1 MGKVA
6 LPKAKTDEVPPAG
19 EAGLKETQE
28 VMEIYHG
35 IQILYEDNHLLVVV
49 KPPNMPTQAD
59 ASGDDDL
66 HGTMKRYIAEKYQKP
81 GAVYLGLVHR
91 LDRPVGGLV
100 VLAKTS
106 KAADRLSEQV
116 RKKTLARQ
124 YVAAV
129 RGNAQE
135 ACELNDW
142 LYKDEKTNTVR
153 AVKEGTP
160 GAKDA
165 RLMYAL
171 AGRAGELSLVRV
183 KLFTGRS
190 HQIRV
195 QLSHSGCPIWGDAR
209 YGAGRPGEQI
219 ALWGAHL
226 GLVHPTKKEE
236 MHFDALP
243 PADKQPWSRFDQET
257 WAREAEI
264 RF

>member
-1 MGKVA
+1 
-6 LPKAKTDEVPPAG
+6 
-19 EAGLKETQE
+19 
-28 VMEIYHG
+28 MEQYHG
-35 IQILYEDNHLLVVV
+35 VGIVYEDNHLLVVV

-59 ASGDDDL
+59 ASGDPDL

-100 VLAKTS
+100 VLARTS
-106 KAADRLSEQV
+106 KAADRLSRQV
-116 RKKTLARQ
+116 RDKTLARQ

-129 RGNAQE
+129 RGTPEEKA
-135 ACELNDW
+135 ELQDW
-142 LYKDEKTNTVR
+142 LLKDAATNTVR
-153 AVKEGTP
+153 AVPEGTP

-165 RLMYAL
+165 WLRFARVGSADGLT
-171 AGRAGELSLVRV
+171 LVRV

-195 QLSHSGCPIWGDAR
+195 QLAHHGMPIWGDAR
-209 YGAGRPGEQI
+209 YGGGRPGQQI

-226 GLVHPTKKEE
+226 GLVHPTLKTP

-243 PADKQPWSRFDQET
+243 PRDAMPWSGFGGEVWQ
-257 WAREAEI
+257 AESQI
-264 RF
+264 LL

>member
-1 MGKVA
+1 
-6 LPKAKTDEVPPAG
+6 
-19 EAGLKETQE
+19 
-28 VMEIYHG
+28 MENYHG
-35 IQILYEDNHLLVVV
+35 ILIVYEDNHLLVVV

-59 ASGDDDL
+59 ASGDPDL
-66 HGTMKRYIAEKYQKP
+66 HGTMKRYIAEKYDKP

-100 VLAKTS
+100 ALARTS

-116 RKKTLARQ
+116 RAKTLSRQ

-129 RGNAQE
+129 HGSAPQRA
-135 ACELNDW
+135 ELCDW
-142 LYKDEKTNTVR
+142 LLKDGQTNTVR
-153 AVKEGTP
+153 AVAAGTP

-165 RLMYAL
+165 RLAL
-171 AGRAGELSLVRV
+171 EKAGEADGLSLIRV

-195 QLSHSGCPIWGDAR
+195 QTAHAGFPIWGDAR

-236 MHFDALP
+236 LHFTAMP
-243 PADKQPWSRFDQET
+243 PREARPWRSFGGEI

-264 RF
+264 LL

>member
-1 MGKVA
+1 
-6 LPKAKTDEVPPAG
+6 
-19 EAGLKETQE
+19 
-28 VMEIYHG
+28 MEQYCGVSIV
-35 IQILYEDNHLLVVV
+35 YEDNHLLVVV

-59 ASGDDDL
+59 ASGDPDL

-100 VLAKTS
+100 VLGRTS
-106 KAADRLSEQV
+106 KAADRLSAQV
-116 RKKTLARQ
+116 RDKSLARQ

-129 RGNAQE
+129 RGTPAAE
-135 ACELNDW
+135 AELCDW
-142 LYKDEKTNTVR
+142 LLKDAATNTVR
-153 AVKEGTP
+153 AVAQGTP

-165 RLMYAL
+165 HL
-171 AGRAGELSLVRV
+171 AWQKAGEADGLSLIRV
-183 KLFTGRS
+183 KLYTGRS

-195 QLSHSGCPIWGDAR
+195 QTSHAGFPIWGDAR

-236 MHFDALP
+236 LRFTVLP
-243 PADKQPWSRFDQET
+243 PGDARPWRSFGGAI

-264 RF
+264 LL

>member
-1 MGKVA
+1 
-6 LPKAKTDEVPPAG
+6 
-19 EAGLKETQE
+19 
-28 VMEIYHG
+28 MEYYHG
-35 IQILYEDNHLLVVV
+35 VGIVYEDNHLLVVV

-59 ASGDDDL
+59 ASGDPDL
-66 HGTMKRYIAEKYQKP
+66 HSTMKQYIAEKYQKP

-129 RGNAQE
+129 RGNPAQE
-135 ACELNDW
+135 TELTDW
-142 LYKDEKTNTVR
+142 LLKDEKTNTVR
-153 AVKEGTP
+153 AVAQGTP

-165 RLMYAL
+165 RLRYACVGC
-171 AGRAGELSLVRV
+171 ASELSLLRV
-183 KLFTGRS
+183 KLYTGRS

-195 QLSHSGCPIWGDAR
+195 QLSHSGVPIWGDAR
-209 YGAGRPGEQI
+209 YGAGKPGQQI

-236 MHFDALP
+236 MRFTALP
-243 PADKQPWSRFDQET
+243 PMDGMPWRTFNQDVWEK
-257 WAREAEI
+257 EAETVL
-264 RF
+264 

>member
-1 MGKVA
+1 VGNR
-6 LPKAKTDEVPPAG
+6 
-19 EAGLKETQE
+19 KERLRDYYVSRKE
-28 VMEIYHG
+28 ISMETYHG
-35 IQILYEDNHLLVVV
+35 IRIVYEDNHLLVVV

-59 ASGDDDL
+59 ASGDLDL
-66 HGTMKRYIAEKYQKP
+66 HSAMKQYIAEKYQKP

-100 VLAKTS
+100 VLARTS

-129 RGNAQE
+129 RGNARD
-135 ACELNDW
+135 ACELSDW
-142 LYKDEKTNTVR
+142 LLKDEKTNTVR
-153 AVKEGTP
+153 AVREGTP

-165 RLMYAL
+165 RLEYRL

-183 KLFTGRS
+183 KLYTGRS

-209 YGAGRPGEQI
+209 YGAGKPGEQI

-236 MHFDALP
+236 MRFDALP
-243 PADKQPWSRFDQET
+243 PRDKAPWRMFTD
-257 WAREAEI
+257 EAWENEAKI
-264 RF
+264 LL

>member
-1 MGKVA
+1 M
-6 LPKAKTDEVPPAG
+6 
-19 EAGLKETQE
+19 LKQ
-28 VMEIYHG
+28 MENYQG
-35 IQILYEDNHLLVVV
+35 IGIVYEDNHLLVVV

-59 ASGDDDL
+59 ASGDPDL
-66 HGTMKRYIAEKYQKP
+66 HSVMKQYIAEKYQKP

-100 VLAKTS
+100 VLARTS

-129 RGNAQE
+129 RGE
-135 ACELNDW
+135 AKETAELCDW
-142 LYKDEKTNTVR
+142 LLKDERTNTVR
-153 AVKEGTP
+153 AVTAGTP

-165 RLMYAL
+165 RLAWQK
-171 AGRAGELSLVRV
+171 AGEADGLSLIRV

-195 QLSHSGCPIWGDAR
+195 QTSHAGFPIWGDAR

-226 GLVHPTKKEE
+226 GLVHPTRKEE
-236 MHFDALP
+236 LRFTAMPPRDVRPWRGFDEAV
-243 PADKQPWSRFDQET
+243 

-264 RF
+264 LL

>member
-1 MGKVA
+1 
-6 LPKAKTDEVPPAG
+6 
-19 EAGLKETQE
+19 
-28 VMEIYHG
+28 MEYYHG
-35 IQILYEDNHLLVVV
+35 VGIVYEDNHLLVVV

-59 ASGDDDL
+59 ASGDPDL
-66 HGTMKRYIAEKYQKP
+66 HGTMKQYIAEKYQKP

-100 VLAKTS
+100 VLARTS

-129 RGNAQE
+129 RGNPQSE
-135 ACELNDW
+135 AELCDW
-142 LYKDEKTNTVR
+142 LLKDERTNTVR
-153 AVKEGTP
+153 AVAANTP

-165 RLMYAL
+165 KLRYACV
-171 AGRAGELSLVRV
+171 GRAGELSLVRV

-195 QLSHSGCPIWGDAR
+195 QLSHGGMPIWGDAR
-209 YGAGRPGEQI
+209 YGAGKPGQQI

-226 GLVHPTKKEE
+226 GMVHPTLKEE

-243 PADKQPWSRFDQET
+243 PRDGMPWKLFGEDVWTNE
-257 WAREAEI
+257 ARTVL
-264 RF
+264 

>member
-1 MGKVA
+1 MQTYRGV
-6 LPKAKTDEVPPAG
+6 G
-19 EAGLKETQE
+19 
-28 VMEIYHG
+28 
-35 IQILYEDNHLLVVV
+35 ILYEDNHLLVVV
-49 KPPNMPTQAD
+49 KPPNMPSQAD
-59 ASGDDDL
+59 ASGDADL
-66 HGTMKRYIAEKYQKP
+66 HSTMKQYIAEKYQKP

-100 VLAKTS
+100 VLARTS

-129 RGNAQE
+129 RGNPPRSA
-135 ACELNDW
+135 ELCDW
-142 LYKDEKTNTVR
+142 LVKDERTNTVR
-153 AVKEGTP
+153 AVSAGTP

-165 RLMYAL
+165 KLTFES
-171 AGRAGELSLVRV
+171 AGRAGELTLLRVR
-183 KLFTGRS
+183 LYTGRS

-195 QLSHSGCPIWGDAR
+195 QLSHAGYPIWGDAR

-243 PADKQPWSRFDQET
+243 PKDQVPWSAFGSESWT
-257 WAREAEI
+257 KEAQI
-264 RF
+264 LL

>member
-1 MGKVA
+1 
-6 LPKAKTDEVPPAG
+6 
-19 EAGLKETQE
+19 
-28 VMEIYHG
+28 MERYHG
-35 IQILYEDNHLLVVV
+35 VGIVYEDNHLLVVV

-59 ASGDDDL
+59 ASGDPDL
-66 HGTMKRYIAEKYQKP
+66 LSTMKAYIAEKYQKP

-100 VLAKTS
+100 VLARTS

-116 RKKTLARQ
+116 REKTLARQ

-129 RGNAQE
+129 RGNPAKAQ
-135 ACELNDW
+135 ALTDW
-142 LYKDEKTNTVR
+142 LLKDERTNTVR
-153 AVKEGTP
+153 AVPAGTP

-165 RLMYAL
+165 RLAYEM
-171 AGRAGELSLVRV
+171 AGRSGELSLLRV

-195 QLSHSGCPIWGDAR
+195 QLSHHGMPIWGDAR
-209 YGAGRPGEQI
+209 YGAGRPGQQI

-236 MHFDALP
+236 MRFDALP
-243 PADKQPWSRFDQET
+243 PMTDMPWRTFDAAVWQ
-257 WAREAEI
+257 REEEI
-264 RF
+264 VL

>member
-1 MGKVA
+1 
-6 LPKAKTDEVPPAG
+6 
-19 EAGLKETQE
+19 
-28 VMEIYHG
+28 MESYHG
-35 IQILYEDNHLLVVV
+35 IQIVYEDNHLLVVV

-59 ASGDDDL
+59 ASGDPDL
-66 HGTMKRYIAEKYQKP
+66 HSTMKRYIAEKYEKP

-100 VLAKTS
+100 VLARTS

-116 RKKTLARQ
+116 RGKTLSRQ

-129 RGNAQE
+129 RGSAP
-135 ACELNDW
+135 ARGELQDW
-142 LYKDEKTNTVR
+142 LLKDERTNTVR
-153 AVKEGTP
+153 AVAAGTP

-165 RLMYAL
+165 RLAYQK
-171 AGRAGELSLVRV
+171 AGEADGLSLIRV

-195 QLSHSGCPIWGDAR
+195 QTSHAGFPIWGDAR

-236 MHFDALP
+236 LRFTALP
-243 PADKQPWSRFDQET
+243 PVDARPWRSFGEAV

-264 RF
+264 LL

>member
-1 MGKVA
+1 
-6 LPKAKTDEVPPAG
+6 
-19 EAGLKETQE
+19 
-28 VMEIYHG
+28 
-35 IQILYEDNHLLVVV
+35 
-49 KPPNMPTQAD
+49 MPTQAD
-59 ASGDDDL
+59 ASGDPDL
-66 HGTMKRYIAEKYQKP
+66 HSTMKQYIAEKYQKP

-100 VLAKTS
+100 VLARTS
-106 KAADRLSEQV
+106 KAADRLSGQV
-116 RKKTLARQ
+116 REKTLARQ

-129 RGNAQE
+129 RGSAPE
-135 ACELNDW
+135 RIELCDW
-142 LYKDEKTNTVR
+142 LLKDERTNTVR
-153 AVKEGTP
+153 AVAAGTP

-165 RLMYAL
+165 HLTWQK
-171 AGRAGELSLVRV
+171 AGEADGLSLIRV

-195 QLSHSGCPIWGDAR
+195 QTSHAGFPIWGDAR

-236 MHFDALP
+236 LRFTALP
-243 PADKQPWSRFDQET
+243 PRDARPWHGFGEAI

-264 RF
+264 LL

>member
-1 MGKVA
+1 
-6 LPKAKTDEVPPAG
+6 
-19 EAGLKETQE
+19 
-28 VMEIYHG
+28 MESYCGVG
-35 IQILYEDNHLLVVV
+35 IVYEDNHLLVVV

-59 ASGDDDL
+59 ASGDPDL
-66 HGTMKRYIAEKYQKP
+66 HTVMKAYIAEKYNKP

-100 VLAKTS
+100 VLARTS

-124 YVAAV
+124 YVATV
-129 RGNAQE
+129 QGDVNE
-135 ACELNDW
+135 PGELYDW
-142 LYKDEKTNTVR
+142 LLKDERTNTVR
-153 AVKEGTP
+153 AVPEGTP

-165 RLMYAL
+165 RLAYAPVGS
-171 AGRAGELSLVRV
+171 AGNLTLLRV
-183 KLFTGRS
+183 KLYTGRS

-195 QLSHSGCPIWGDAR
+195 QLSNMGCAIWGDAR
-209 YGAGRPGEQI
+209 YGGGRPGEQI

-243 PADKQPWSRFDQET
+243 PADGEPWRRFGEDV
-257 WAREAEI
+257 WAREADTVL
-264 RF
+264 

>member
-1 MGKVA
+1 MQ
-6 LPKAKTDEVPPAG
+6 T
-19 EAGLKETQE
+19 
-28 VMEIYHG
+28 YHG
-35 IQILYEDNHLLVVV
+35 VKIVYEDNHLLVVV

-59 ASGDDDL
+59 ASGDPDL
-66 HGTMKRYIAEKYQKP
+66 HSTMKQYIAETYNKP

-129 RGNAQE
+129 RGSARDE
-135 ACELNDW
+135 AELNDW
-142 LYKDEKTNTVR
+142 LL
-153 AVKEGTP
+153 
-160 GAKDA
+160 KDA
-165 RLMYAL
+165 KLIYRKVDEND
-171 AGRAGELSLVRV
+171 GLSLVRV

-195 QLSHSGCPIWGDAR
+195 QLMNSGTPIWGDAR
-209 YGAGRPGEQI
+209 YGAGKPGEQI

-226 GLVHPTKKEE
+226 GMIHPTKKEE

-243 PADKQPWSRFDQET
+243 PMDQMPWRLFGAQT
-257 WAREAEI
+257 WENEEKTI
-264 RF
+264 L

>member
-1 MGKVA
+1 
-6 LPKAKTDEVPPAG
+6 
-19 EAGLKETQE
+19 
-28 VMEIYHG
+28 MEQYHG
-35 IQILYEDNHLLVVV
+35 VGIVYEDNHLLVVV

-59 ASGDDDL
+59 ASGDPDL

-100 VLAKTS
+100 VLARTS
-106 KAADRLSEQV
+106 KAADRLSRQV
-116 RKKTLARQ
+116 RDKTLARQ

-129 RGNAQE
+129 RGTPEEE
-135 ACELNDW
+135 AELQDW
-142 LYKDEKTNTVR
+142 LLKDAATNTVR
-153 AVKEGTP
+153 AVPEGTP

-165 RLMYAL
+165 RLRFARVGSADGL
-171 AGRAGELSLVRV
+171 TLVRV

-195 QLSHSGCPIWGDAR
+195 QLAHHGIPIWGDAR
-209 YGAGRPGEQI
+209 YGGGRPGQQI

-226 GLVHPTKKEE
+226 GLVHPTLKTP

-243 PADKQPWSRFDQET
+243 PRDAMPWSGFGGEVWQ
-257 WAREAEI
+257 AESQI
-264 RF
+264 LL